1 MGKKKKIKFPAY
13 EGDPSWR
20 GGDST
25 GGLSGRPVRVSS
37 DYGYDFSP
45 SSLPDY
51 LSSGGQPTGL
61 YDFGSIEDLA
71 SGYTPYPASSSPTS
85 SSPTSSSP
93 ASSSRPAQPKLLE
106 TWDYRPAAYVRRGL
120 TATTLGGGNSGGGS
134 GTYRDRLALSNRGT
148 SSGLSNRRTS
158 SGRGSRML
166 LRPESWISSTGRTVY
181 EKPVNTGPSWRRMME
196 GGMVRR
202 YQAGGIMDAMAPPVE
217 MEAGFAEESIGGR
230 EMEAGFAEESVG
242 GREEAVMIFSEA
254 AEALRGEHPNPND
267 ALKRFVDAFG
277 IDALEKLKATLQT
290 GDGMSDSIPGN
301 IDGVEDVALSEGEFI
316 VPADAVSGIGN
327 GSTDS
332 GARRL
337 MDMVENVRTART
349 GTPEQA
355 PAIEPRQM
363 GLGGLIRR

>member
-1 MGKKKKIKFPAY
+1 MGKKRKSRGPVYSPPA
-13 EGDPSWR
+13 WR
-20 GGDST
+20 NPDLADRVVARPLNVST
-25 GGLSGRPVRVSS
+25 GFGSDISESPFSGYIS
-37 DYGYDFSP
+37 DYSLPYSSSIGASNYGSP
-45 SSLPDY
+45 YSSLF
-51 LSSGGQPTGL
+51 G
-61 YDFGSIEDLA
+61 FGSVENLKG
-71 SGYTPYPASSSPTS
+71 SYTPYPTS
-85 SSPTSSSP
+85 LSPTSSSP
-93 ASSSRPAQPKLLE
+93 ASSSRPAQPELLE
-106 TWDYRPAAYVRRGL
+106 TWEYHPPIGSPSYRRR
-120 TATTLGGGNSGGGS
+120 GGGS
-134 GTYRDRLALSNRGT
+134 NARSSQSL
-148 SSGLSNRRTS
+148 SSGSDQY
-158 SGRGSRML
+158 
-166 LRPESWISSTGRTVY
+166 RPESWTSSVDGRRVS
-181 EKPVNTGPSWRRMME
+181 EEPVNAGPSWTRMME

-277 IDALEKLKATLQT
+277 IDALEKLKVTLQT

-337 MDMVENVRTART
+337 MDMIENVRTART

>member
-1 MGKKKKIKFPAY
+1 MGKKKKSRAPAY
-13 EGDPSWR
+13 SPPSWR
-20 GGDST
+20 NPDLADRVLARPVNVST
-25 GGLSGRPVRVSS
+25 GFGSDISESPFSGYIS
-37 DYGYDFSP
+37 DYSLPYSSSIGASNYSSP
-45 SSLPDY
+45 YSSLF
-51 LSSGGQPTGL
+51 G
-61 YDFGSIEDLA
+61 FGSVENLKG
-71 SGYTPYPASSSPTS
+71 SYTPY
-85 SSPTSSSP
+85 PTSSSP
-93 ASSSRPAQPKLLE
+93 ASSSRPAQPELLE
-106 TWDYRPAAYVRRGL
+106 TWEYHPQI
-120 TATTLGGGNSGGGS
+120 GS
-134 GTYRDRLALSNRGT
+134 PMQA
-148 SSGLSNRRTS
+148 SNRRW
-158 SGRGSRML
+158 RPAEERY
-166 LRPESWISSTGRTVY
+166 RPESWTSSSDGRRVY
-181 EKPVNTGPSWRRMME
+181 EKPVNVGPSWTRMME

-277 IDALEKLKATLQT
+277 IDALEKLKVTLQT

-337 MDMVENVRTART
+337 MDMIENVRTART